1 MQVGQDSAPIGT
13 SWRFRPTHRILTG
26 MSRRKITANRTV
38 LPQGALIEFI
48 PQGGYVKVSA
58 VDPVTYIEVSI
69 VGDPSA
75 SEHLLSQI
83 VVKKLERIV
92 YKRRFDKETLG
103 READRAVR
111 RTRRQETPSGWDL

>member
-1 MQVGQDSAPIGT
+1 M
-13 SWRFRPTHRILTG
+13 
-26 MSRRKITANRTV
+26 
-38 LPQGALIEFI
+38 
-48 PQGGYVKVSA
+48 KVSA

-75 SEHLLSQI
+75 GEHLLSQI
-83 VVKKLERIV
+83 AIKKLERIV

-103 READRAVR
+103 READRAVP